1 EIQRVIP
8 VIQAL
13 REISDV
19 AISIDTSKPAVM
31 KLAVESGADLV
42 NDVNAL
48 QAENAV
54 DVCAQLNVPV
64 CLMHMQG
71 QPRTMQQQP
80 EYDDVVEDVKKYL
93 QQRIS
98 ACEVAGIKKHN
109 IIIDPGFGFGKTLAH
124 NLSLLKHLDDFRD
137 LACPLLIGVSRKSMI
152 GAILQAEVDDRL
164 SGSLAAAILAYTKGA
179 GIFRVHDVKPTVDA
193 LRICSAMSN
202 AE

>member
-1 EIQRVIP
+1 
-8 VIQAL
+8 
-13 REISDV
+13 
-19 AISIDTSKPAVM
+19 
-31 KLAVESGADLV
+31 
-42 NDVNAL
+42 
-48 QAENAV
+48 
-54 DVCAQLNVPV
+54 
-64 CLMHMQG
+64 
-71 QPRTMQQQP
+71 
-80 EYDDVVEDVKKYL
+80 
-93 QQRIS
+93 
-98 ACEVAGIKKHN
+98 
-109 IIIDPGFGFGKTLAH
+109 PGFGFGKTLAH